1 VIVEPVND
9 RECLDQLTTIAREF
23 ARTTLI
29 HQVAAR
35 LGSRAAVVRW
45 IQSRPQKDDD
55 GHEAV
60 RVITCDVPQRVRLLA
75 DDPNCV
81 ERATDA
87 MMLMEAL
94 EMTGKERR
102 VPRALATVD
111 KPLRHTGL
119 VEQHDGHW
127 YAVDLF
133 PRRNFDWGD
142 FGKDVL
148 QGTHK
153 YVGKPLLGAYGM
165 GGVADWLGNQEDS
178 WIGRDKKSQEKKAQP
193 SSQAKS
199 GAVGAGAK
207 QNTSTKGG
215 K

>member
-1 VIVEPVND
+1 MIVDAVND
-9 RECLDQLTTIAREF
+9 RECLDQLTRIAREF
-23 ARTTLI
+23 SRTTLI
-29 HQVAAR
+29 HEVAAR
-35 LGSRAAVVRW
+35 LGSRAEVIRW

-94 EMTGKERR
+94 ELMGREPR
-102 VPRALATVD
+102 VPRALGTVD

-119 VEQHDGHW
+119 VEQYDGHW

-142 FGKDVL
+142 LGKDVL
-148 QGTHK
+148 QGAHR
-153 YVGKPLLGAYGM
+153 YIGKPLLSAYGL
-165 GGVADWLGNQEDS
+165 GSAADSLGSAEDS
-178 WIGRDKKSQEKKAQP
+178 WIGRDKKSQKESKP
-193 SSQAKS
+193 SPSTKP

-207 QNTSTKGG
+207 QSTSTKGG